1 MQTYEA
7 IENGIRERDVE
18 ALREAIGGLCYACPD
33 FSDGE
38 FDEVVAYVTT
48 QEIPLLDPALDG
60 ELIGTDKES
69 FTDEDFARAVF
80 ELKRNFCEERIADV
94 KAIGMALYGENT
106 DVETGDDPNAEGHQT
121 LDIKKLKIAGLVA
134 AAVAVVAVTILS
146 VILLMK

>member
-38 FDEVVAYVTT
+38 FDEVVAYVTA

-60 ELIGTDKES
+60 ELIGADKES

-106 DVETGDDPNAEGHQT
+106 DAETGDDPNAEGHQT
-121 LDIKKLKIAGLVA
+121 LEITKLNIAGLVA